1 MLQANIDKVDGFTR
15 QISRTPKSARALRG
29 DRRKKGQRIS
39 SNVDALDR
47 KILEILQQ
55 DATATIAQIS
65 KKVGLS
71 VTPCWKRIQKL
82 ESSGVIAKRVAIL
95 VPGKVGLGLTVYV
108 NIQIDDHSPE
118 GVEGFIKSVCA
129 MPEVLECQRVAGA
142 VDFFLR
148 VVAIDVRHYEAFY
161 RRLTG
166 LMPLRGVSSYIAVQ
180 QMKSETALPLY
191 LIAESSV
198 RGEHEEDGVN
208 S

>member
-1 MLQANIDKVDGFTR
+1 MHCAAIAARRAKGFPPTWTPL
-15 QISRTPKSARALRG
+15 IEKSSKSCSRTRPRLS
-29 DRRKKGQRIS
+29 
-39 SNVDALDR
+39 
-47 KILEILQQ
+47 LQ
-55 DATATIAQIS
+55 IG

-71 VTPCWKRIQKL
+71 VTPCWKRIRKL
-82 ESSGVIAKRVAIL
+82 ERAGVIAKRVAIL

-118 GVEGFIKSVCA
+118 GVEAFAKSVCA

-148 VVAIDVRHYEAFY
+148 VVAVDVPHYEAFY

-166 LMPLRGVSSYIAVQ
+166 LMPLRGVSAYIAVQ
-180 QMKSETALPLY
+180 QLKFETALPLY
-191 LIAESSV
+191 LIPESSA
-198 RGEHEEDGVN
+198 RGEREEDGVN